1 MVATAN
7 WEAASGQV
15 WTVPVG
21 GGGGRVFKIGK
32 QAINSR
38 LEAYYNV
45 INPDAAPDWSLSFTF
60 QFLFPK

>member
-1 MVATAN
+1 MKKIRRGV
-7 WEAASGQV
+7 
-15 WTVPVG
+15 
-21 GGGGRVFKIGK
+21 GRVFKIGQ

-45 INPDAAPDWSLSFTF
+45 VNPDAAPDWSVSFTF